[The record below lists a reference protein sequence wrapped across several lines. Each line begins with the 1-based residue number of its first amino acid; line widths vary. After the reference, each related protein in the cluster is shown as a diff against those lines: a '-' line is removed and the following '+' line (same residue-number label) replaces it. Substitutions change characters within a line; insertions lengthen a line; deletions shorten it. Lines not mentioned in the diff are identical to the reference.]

1 MDAIRKDYFCFEPSC
16 RTGSAMNPAKIEDT
30 LKLVLLAWIVI
41 IAAAWLMGRLCRRI
55 KQPLA
60 VGEIAAGLLLGPSF
74 LGLFAPDVV
83 GFLFPDE
90 VKGPLALLAKIG
102 LLLMLFQVGMEF
114 DFSHLR
120 AKSRVAGA
128 ASLMGIVAPLAGG
141 LAIAPWLHR
150 TFAPDLP
157 EFGFKLFICIAL
169 AISALP
175 IMGRI
180 LLEMKLERTAL
191 GATAISAA
199 AIDDAIGWVF
209 LGVAT
214 AIIKLGDEFSWLPF
228 LGQVALILIYFAIL
242 LKWVGPFL
250 IRMWRRQCE
259 KYDTTTFTPGYFA
272 LLLCTLFLSALV
284 TNKLGIFAIFGAFAL
299 GVALHSEASLV
310 KAWRDRFADFVI
322 VALVPIFFTNTGLNT
337 RIGSFDDATA
347 WFACALVSMVAILGK
362 LGGCALGARWAGA
375 SWRESLSIGALM
387 NTRALMGLIAISVG
401 KDLGLLND
409 KLFTMFI
416 IMCLV
421 TTATT
426 GLMLRAWLPPDER
439 KLVPD

>member
-1 MDAIRKDYFCFEPSC
+1 
-16 RTGSAMNPAKIEDT
+16 MNPAKIEDT
-30 LKLVLLAWIVI
+30 LKLVLFGWIVI
-41 IAAAWLMGRLCRRI
+41 IAAAWLMGRVCRKI
-55 KQPLA
+55 GQPPA

-74 LGLFAPDVV
+74 LGLFAPEFVS
-83 GFLFPDE
+83 FIFPDE
-90 VKGPLALLAKIG
+90 IKGPLALLAKIG

-120 AKSRVAGA
+120 EKSKVVIAS
-128 ASLMGIVAPLAGG
+128 SLMGILAPLAGG

-157 EFGFKLFICIAL
+157 EFGFKLFVCIAL

-199 AIDDAIGWVF
+199 AIDDAVGWVF
-209 LGVAT
+209 LGVST
-214 AIIKLGDEFSWLPF
+214 AIIKQGDNFSWTPF
-228 LGQVALILIYFAIL
+228 LGQVVLIVLYFAVL
-242 LKWVGPFL
+242 LKVVGPLL
-250 IRMWRRQCE
+250 IKAWRKQCQQHQTE
-259 KYDTTTFTPGYFA
+259 TFTPGFLA
-272 LLLCTLFLSALV
+272 LLFCALFVSSLI

-299 GVALHSEASLV
+299 GVALHSEPSLV
-310 KAWRDRFADFVI
+310 KAWRERFADLVI

-337 RIGSFDDATA
+337 KIGSFDNDTA
-347 WFACALVSMVAILGK
+347 WFACALVSLVAIAGK
-362 LGGCALGARWAGA
+362 LGGCTLGARWAGS
-375 SWRESLSIGALM
+375 SWREGLSIGALM
-387 NTRALMGLIAISVG
+387 NTRALMGLIAINVG

-416 IMCLV
+416 IMCLL

-426 GLMLRAWLPPDER
+426 GPMLRAWLPADLK
-439 KLVPD
+439 KLVPP